1 MEPVK
6 INMPNES
13 NKIRGCGP
21 IALFVILSF
30 WVIVISG
37 IDLFANWS
45 LEQSLVENSTAIPD
59 VRWIIHGVCA
69 LVLLL
74 SLLII
79 FFFVKIPR
87 IKHTLGIWV
96 LASSVALLLVPAKK
110 LFITDQQGTTAYQ
123 ILILALFSAI
133 LLLANRK
140 QRPPQIVLENRPSIF
155 GLVALLVGAL
165 SIPWLLWG
173 ALGSI
178 SDTVLYVV
186 LGIAFA
192 FLVIQVLFPFLFVE
206 AYAAENEPSV
216 GEFLLDGLI
225 GALFFIIL
233 LTGLGQNGSQ
243 LVLVLVLPI
252 SSWVITGFAMIGH
265 SSTKQA
271 KLSVGLI
278 SGSVLAFPLL
288 FFDADELSLLI
299 TGTPGETVTWATRSA
314 FTTLGV
320 LFAVLIL
327 FVVFF
332 RIKKGVCLSKSTNMV
347 FALVSLLAIFAVYFL
362 AGQPGFYGEKIF
374 VVMKNQ
380 ADLTAVKQ
388 IPDPSARRQAVYAE
402 LVKTALT
409 SQTDI
414 RKQLDQWHL
423 SYTPYY
429 LVDGIEVDA
438 GPFYTM
444 LLQKRNDVDRV
455 LPSPHLRPLPE
466 AVPLTNSQPVD
477 QPGEPAWN
485 LKMIGV
491 DQVWQEL
498 KITGKGIVI
507 GQTDTGVDGTHP
519 ELKTSYRGAQG
530 GNDYNWLDSWNHTV
544 SPTDAEGHGTATL
557 GLITGKEIGIAPDAQ
572 WIGCVNLARDLGN
585 PAVYLNCMQFM
596 LAPYPQAGNSFSD
609 GKPEKGAMIINNS
622 WGCPKVE
629 GCDAKIF
636 QSAADALEAAGV
648 FMSVAAGNTGNYGCS
663 TVTDPPAIYG
673 DVFTAGSVNQAGNVS
688 DFSSLGPVNVDGS
701 NRIKPDLLA
710 PGEGVVSSFPG
721 NAYIKADGTS
731 FAAPHVSG
739 VVALMWSAN
748 PKLVGNIELTMKLL
762 EETASPYQ
770 GTIPA
775 CVTSTSLPSDASGY
789 GILNAYAAVKAAI
802 AVK

>member
-6 INMPNES
+6 INMPDES
-13 NKIRGCGP
+13 NKIHGCGP
-21 IALFVILSF
+21 TALFVILSF
-30 WVIVISG
+30 WVIVISS

-74 SLLII
+74 SLMIT

-87 IKHTLGIWV
+87 IKHALGIWV
-96 LASSVALLLVPAKK
+96 LASSATLLMVPAKK
-110 LFITDQQGTTAYQ
+110 LFITDQQGTTGYQ
-123 ILILALFSAI
+123 ILILVLFSVI
-133 LLLANRK
+133 LLLVNRK
-140 QRPPQIVLENRPSIF
+140 QRQPQTAPENRLSIF
-155 GLVALLVGAL
+155 GLAALLTAAL
-165 SIPWLLWG
+165 SIPWLMWG

-178 SDTVLYVV
+178 SDTVLYAV
-186 LGIAFA
+186 LGIVFA
-192 FLVIQVLFPFLFVE
+192 FFVIQVLFPFLFVK
-206 AYAAENEPSV
+206 AYAAENEPTV
-216 GEFLLDGLI
+216 GEFLLDGFI
-225 GALFFIIL
+225 GALFFLIL

-243 LVLVLVLPI
+243 LVLIFVLPI
-252 SSWVITGFAMIGH
+252 SAWVITGFAMIGRNGIGW
-265 SSTKQA
+265 A

-278 SGSVLAFPLL
+278 AASVLAFPLL

-299 TGTPGETVTWATRSA
+299 TGTPGETVAWATRSA
-314 FTTLGV
+314 FTTLGA

-327 FVVFF
+327 FIIFF
-332 RIKKGVCLSKSTNMV
+332 RIKKGIRLLKSANIA
-347 FALVSLLAIFAVYFL
+347 FALASLLAIFAVYFL
-362 AGQPGFYGEKIF
+362 AGRPGFYGEKIF

-388 IPDPSARRQAVYAE
+388 ISDPSVRREAVYAE
-402 LVKTALT
+402 LVKTALV

-414 RKQLDQWHL
+414 RRQLDQWHL
-423 SYTPYY
+423 SYIPYY

-444 LLQKRNDVDRV
+444 LLEKRGDVDHV

-466 AVPLTNSQPVD
+466 VVPLTNSQPAD

-498 KITGKGIVI
+498 KITGKGVVI

-530 GNDYNWLDSWNHTV
+530 GDDYNWLDPWNHTA

-596 LAPYPQAGNSFSD
+596 LAPYPQTGDSFRD

-622 WGCPKVE
+622 WGCPRVE

-636 QSAADALEAAGV
+636 QSAADALETAGV

-673 DVFTAGSVNQAGNVS
+673 DVLTAGSINQAGNVS
-688 DFSSLGPVNVDGS
+688 DFSSLGPVSVDGS

-710 PGEGVVSSFPG
+710 PGEGIVSSFPG
-721 NAYIKADGTS
+721 NTYIKADGTS

-748 PKLVGNIELTMKLL
+748 PKLIGNIELTTKIL
-762 EETASPYQ
+762 EETALPYQ

-775 CVTSTSLPSDASGY
+775 CVTSTGLPSDASGY
-789 GILNAYAAVKAAI
+789 GLLNAYAAVKAAI

>member
-1 MEPVK
+1 MEQNKVNTPEE
-6 INMPNES
+6 N

-21 IALFVILSF
+21 IALFIILSF
-30 WVIVISG
+30 WTIVISS

-74 SLLII
+74 SLLIV
-79 FFFVKIPR
+79 FFFVKTPR
-87 IKHTLGIWV
+87 IKHSLGIWV
-96 LASSVALLLVPAKK
+96 LASSAALLLVPAKK
-110 LFITDQQGTTAYQ
+110 LLITDQQGTTTYQ

-133 LLLANRK
+133 LLFANRK
-140 QRPPQIVLENRPSIF
+140 QRQPQIAPENRSSIF
-155 GLVALLVGAL
+155 GLAALLVAAL

-178 SDTVLYVV
+178 SDTILYAV
-186 LGIAFA
+186 LGITFA
-192 FLVIQVLFPFLFVE
+192 FFVIQVLFPFLF
-206 AYAAENEPSV
+206 AKTYATENEPTV
-216 GEFLLDGLI
+216 GEFLLNGFI
-225 GALFFIIL
+225 GALFFLIL

-252 SSWVITGFAMIGH
+252 SAWVITGFAMIGR
-265 SSTKQA
+265 SSAEQA

-278 SGSVLAFPLL
+278 SGSVLVFPLL

-299 TGTPGETVTWATRSA
+299 TGTPGETVAWATRSA

-320 LFAVLIL
+320 LFAILIL

-332 RIKKGVCLSKSTNMV
+332 RIKKGIRLSKLANTAFV
-347 FALVSLLAIFAVYFL
+347 LVSLLAIFAVYFL

-380 ADLTAVKQ
+380 ADLTAIRQ
-388 IPDPSARRQAVYAE
+388 IPDPAARRQAVYDK

-409 SQTDI
+409 SQSDI

-444 LLQKRNDVDRV
+444 LLKKRGDVDHI
-455 LPSPHLRPLPE
+455 LQSPHLRPLPE

-477 QPGEPAWN
+477 QPAEPAWN
-485 LKMIGV
+485 LKMIGI
-491 DQVWQEL
+491 DQVRQEL

-507 GQTDTGVDGTHP
+507 GQTDTGVDGAHP
-519 ELKTSYRGAQG
+519 ELKASYRGAQQ
-530 GNDYNWLDSWNHTV
+530 GNDYNWLDPWNHTA

-636 QSAADALEAAGV
+636 QSSADALETAGV

-673 DVFTAGSVNQAGNVS
+673 DVLTAGSINQAGNVS
-688 DFSSLGPVNVDGS
+688 DFSSLGPVSVDGS

-710 PGEGVVSSFPG
+710 PGEGIVSSFPG

-748 PKLVGNIELTMKLL
+748 PKLIGNIELTTKLL

-789 GILNAYAAVKAAI
+789 GLLNAYAAVKAAI